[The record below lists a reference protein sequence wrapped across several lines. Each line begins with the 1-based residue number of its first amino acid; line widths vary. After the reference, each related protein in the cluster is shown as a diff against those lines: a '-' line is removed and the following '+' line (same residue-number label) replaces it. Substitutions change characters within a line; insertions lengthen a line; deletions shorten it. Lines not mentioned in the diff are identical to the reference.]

1 MTAVRPISPDEYETF
16 ISSMPASY
24 GKKYDQSAVSQHFA
38 LTKSRGEKPVRVGLI
53 ADAGKNTALCLI
65 ADDRPG
71 LLATI
76 SGAMVHCGLDVVDA
90 EAYTRKLGRG
100 HFEAID
106 LFWVRKQSA
115 ATPGALTE
123 SDAQKLEELLS
134 STLLGKHRLATLVPP
149 ASADSTPLH
158 QSDTRVR
165 FIEDDDG
172 GLGTLEVETGDR
184 SGLLWSLSRALF
196 EHRVQIITSQVRT
209 REGRVFDRFEIVEV
223 DGSPINETR
232 RLEIQVAVLGA
243 IEPARRRPSQ
253 PVGGPAAP

>member
-1 MTAVRPISPDEYETF
+1 MTAVRPISPDEYATF
-16 ISSMPASY
+16 VSSMPASY
-24 GKKYDQSAVSQHFA
+24 GKKYDQAAVSQHFA
-38 LTKSRGEKPVRVGLI
+38 IHRSRGEKPVCVGLI
-53 ADAGKNTALCLI
+53 ADSNKNAALCVI

-76 SGAMVHCGLDVVDA
+76 SGAMVHTGLDVVDA
-90 EAYTRKLGRG
+90 EAYTRKLGNGR
-100 HFEAID
+100 FEAVD
-106 LFWVRKQSA
+106 LFWVRAQTA
-115 ATPGALTE
+115 ASQAALTE
-123 SDAQKLEELLS
+123 SDAKRLEELLS
-134 STLLGKHRLATLVPP
+134 NTLLGKHRLATLVPP
-149 ASADSTPLH
+149 APLDSTPVH

-165 FIEDDDG
+165 FIEDSDG

-209 REGRVFDRFEIVEV
+209 REGRVFDRFEIVEI

-243 IEPARRRPSQ
+243 VEPARRRPSQ
-253 PVGGPAAP
+253 PAAEFPG

>member
-16 ISSMPASY
+16 VSSMPSSY

-38 LTKSRGEKPVRVGLI
+38 LAKNRGEKPVRVGLI
-53 ADAGKNTALCLI
+53 ADANKNAALCLI

-90 EAYTRKLGRG
+90 EAYTRKLGGGR
-100 HFEAID
+100 FEAID

-115 ATPGALTE
+115 SPGVLTE
-123 SDAQKLEELLS
+123 ADAQKLEELLS

-149 ASADSTPLH
+149 AAGTDSAPLH

-165 FIEDDDG
+165 FIEDCDG

-209 REGRVFDRFEIVEV
+209 REGRVFDRFEIVEI

-253 PVGGPAAP
+253 PAAGL

>member
-1 MTAVRPISPDEYETF
+1 MTAVRPISPDEYAAF
-16 ISSMPASY
+16 IASMPASY
-24 GKKYDQSAVSQHFA
+24 GKKYDQGAVSQHFA
-38 LTKSRGEKPVRVGLI
+38 ISKSRGEKPVRVGLI
-53 ADAGKNTALCLI
+53 ADSNKNAALCLV

-90 EAYTRKLGRG
+90 EAYTRKLGGG

-106 LFWVRKQSA
+106 LFWVKRQSA
-115 ATPGALTE
+115 AAQDPLSAIDAL
-123 SDAQKLEELLS
+123 QLEEMLS

-149 ASADSTPLH
+149 AADSAPV
-158 QSDTRVR
+158 QPSDTRVR
-165 FIEDDDG
+165 FIEGGDG

-196 EHRVQIITSQVRT
+196 EHKVQIITSQVRT
-209 REGRVFDRFEIVEV
+209 REGRVFDRFEIVEI
-223 DGSPINETR
+223 DGSPINEAR
-232 RLEIQVAVLGA
+232 RLEIQVAVMGA

-253 PVGGPAAP
+253 PAAEFPG

>member
-1 MTAVRPISPDEYETF
+1 MTAVRPISPDEHETF
-16 ISSMPASY
+16 VSSMPASY
-24 GKKYDQSAVSQHFA
+24 GKKYNQSAVSQHFA
-38 LTKSRGEKPVRVGLI
+38 LTKSRGERAVRVGLI
-53 ADAGKNTALCLI
+53 ADANKNAALCVI

-90 EAYTRKLGRG
+90 EAYTRKLGGGRL
-100 HFEAID
+100 EAID
-106 LFWVRKQSA
+106 LFWVRKQSGS
-115 ATPGALTE
+115 PGALTE
-123 SDAQKLEELLS
+123 TDAQKLEELLTG
-134 STLLGKHRLATLVPP
+134 TLLGKHRLATLVPP
-149 ASADSTPLH
+149 AGPEGAPVH

-165 FIEDDDG
+165 FIEDSEG

-209 REGRVFDRFEIVEV
+209 RDGRVFDRFEIVEL
-223 DGSPINETR
+223 DGSPINEAR

-243 IEPARRRPSQ
+243 VEPARRHPSQ

>member
-16 ISSMPASY
+16 ISSMPSSY

-38 LTKSRGEKPVRVGLI
+38 LTKNRGEKPVRVGLI
-53 ADAGKNTALCLI
+53 ADANKNAALCLI

-90 EAYTRKLGRG
+90 EAYTRRLGGGR
-100 HFEAID
+100 FEAID

-115 ATPGALTE
+115 SPGALTDA
-123 SDAQKLEELLS
+123 DAQKLEELLS
-134 STLLGKHRLATLVPP
+134 NTLLGKHRLATLVPP
-149 ASADSTPLH
+149 AAGTDSTPLH

-165 FIEDDDG
+165 FIEDSDG

-209 REGRVFDRFEIVEV
+209 REGRVFDRFEIVEI

-253 PVGGPAAP
+253 PAALS